1 MVSKLAGEK
10 GMSLLTSLMVS
21 VVIGLEFSI
30 ASTLTS
36 NICNDLLSK
45 LFPCVLTKAFRIP
58 LAVLICLSQIPPM
71 WLAIGGS
78 NLCRASANNR
88 LFYCGSCL
96 GRISLTAPMKLLP
109 LSELICRMFPLLPI
123 NLHNVSKKES
133 VSTEL
138 VTSIW
143 IAWLQRHVNMTP

>member
-71 WLAIGGS
+71 
-78 NLCRASANNR
+78 
-88 LFYCGSCL
+88 
-96 GRISLTAPMKLLP
+96 
-109 LSELICRMFPLLPI
+109 
-123 NLHNVSKKES
+123 
-133 VSTEL
+133 
-138 VTSIW
+138 
-143 IAWLQRHVNMTP
+143 